1 MFEFAFDRVHSAY
14 RMDVRRANKDDD
26 EDRTNCHDSGE

>member
-14 RMDVRRANKDDD
+14 NIDVSRANKNDAG
-26 EDRTNCHDSGE
+26 DRTNCHD